1 MSNPEIKP
9 CVVSAQ
15 YEIERLQSENTQII
29 NQTTTRQT
37 TKTITAAEAHQIAHM
52 TGCFLTQDK
61 WSTTLCLDRQQF
73 GSVSWLNG
81 DDTFG
86 LRIRIADDRP
96 WHEQIWE
103 PETYNKETDK

>member
-1 MSNPEIKP
+1 M
-9 CVVSAQ
+9 
-15 YEIERLQSENTQII
+15 
-29 NQTTTRQT
+29 
-37 TKTITAAEAHQIAHM
+37 KTITAAEAQQIANM

-73 GSVSWLNG
+73 GNVSWLNG

-86 LRIRIADDRP
+86 LRVRIADDRP